1 MRKFNPVNAYVTLR
15 PAHVMPVNGLDFV
28 CKYPGLKA

>member
-1 MRKFNPVNAYVTLR
+1 MRQFNLANAYATRR
-15 PAHVMPVNGLDFV
+15 PVHTRLVNGLDFV